1 MFGSSF
7 EISNLKEFR
16 EETLNFHVHFL
27 TLTSFLFPS
36 LLTFNKMLK
45 FPMVSFSIFPIIV
58 PQVPNDI
65 QVIIIDK
72 LPEISIVAPKSHTI
86 QVTKYHNDVISSWW
100 QNFLWYHVPRLSLT
114 MFPKSDYFYRF
125 LKISHTRKTQIC
137 STNKSWKFPI
147 SAKNTPLMF

>member
-1 MFGSSF
+1 
-7 EISNLKEFR
+7 
-16 EETLNFHVHFL
+16 
-27 TLTSFLFPS
+27 
-36 LLTFNKMLK
+36 
-45 FPMVSFSIFPIIV
+45 
-58 PQVPNDI
+58 
-65 QVIIIDK
+65 
-72 LPEISIVAPKSHTI
+72 VAPKSHTI